1 MIRYNR
7 VRALSKEYYLEI
19 TQPNTPHAISNKKIV
34 FLVESSAN
42 ATYAEK
48 ISNHLGLPIIAC
60 SSSANYIHDFINN
73 MNGTS
78 QSSKKLNASKMDSN
92 EDALMLCLS
101 SSGLSLQKGN
111 MSLQCDFQDMLSRI
125 KPGKLQSELLV
136 KAAKIKSSNFPTS
149 TSLTAIDATAGLG
162 QDSFLL
168 AAAGFSVHM
177 YEQDPIIATLLRD
190 ALQQANHNPNLFP
203 ITKRMHLHEE
213 NSILALQTITETPD
227 VIYLDPMFP
236 ARTKSAAVKKKF
248 QLLHELEHPCEN
260 EEVLLQAAEALH
272 PRKIVVKRML
282 KGPCLAQKKPSY
294 SLKGKSIRY
303 DCYV

>member
-1 MIRYNR
+1 MGLI
-7 VRALSKEYYLEI
+7 
-19 TQPNTPHAISNKKIV
+19 QPNTPSMINSKKIV

-42 ATYAEK
+42 TAEAEK
-48 ISNHLGLPIIAC
+48 IANHLKLPMVTC
-60 SSSANYIHDFINN
+60 SSIANHLSEFSTK
-73 MNGTS
+73 TS
-78 QSSKKLNASKMDSN
+78 RNTQSSKEINTLKTNKN
-92 EDALMLCLS
+92 EDMIMLCLS

-111 MSLQCDFQDMLSRI
+111 MSLHCEFQDMLSRI

-136 KAAKIKSSNFPTS
+136 KAAKIKSSNSSVS

-177 YEQDPIIATLLRD
+177 YEQDPIIAALLRD

-203 ITKRMHLHEE
+203 ITQRMHLYEK

-248 QLLHELEHPCEN
+248 QLLHELEQPCEN

>member
-1 MIRYNR
+1 MGLI
-7 VRALSKEYYLEI
+7 
-19 TQPNTPHAISNKKIV
+19 QPNTPSMIDSKKIV

-42 ATYAEK
+42 TAEAEK
-48 ISNHLGLPIIAC
+48 IANHLGLPIIAW
-60 SSSANYIHDFINN
+60 STIANYIHDFVNN
-73 MNGTS
+73 TKETS
-78 QSSKKLNASKMDSN
+78 QSPKKLNASEIDSN
-92 EDALMLCLS
+92 EDTLMLCLS

-111 MSLQCDFQDMLSRI
+111 MSLHCDFQDMLSRI

-136 KAAKIKSSNFPTS
+136 KAAKIKSSNSSVS

-177 YEQDPIIATLLRD
+177 YEQDPIIAALLRD

-203 ITKRMHLHEE
+203 ITQRMHLYEK

-248 QLLHELEHPCEN
+248 QLLHELEQPCEN

-282 KGPCLAQKKPSY
+282 KGPYLAQKKPSY

>member
-1 MIRYNR
+1 MGLI
-7 VRALSKEYYLEI
+7 
-19 TQPNTPHAISNKKIV
+19 QPNTPSMIDSKKIV

-42 ATYAEK
+42 TAEAEK
-48 ISNHLGLPIIAC
+48 IANHLKLPMVTC
-60 SSSANYIHDFINN
+60 SSIANHLSEFSTK
-73 MNGTS
+73 TS
-78 QSSKKLNASKMDSN
+78 RNTQSSKEINILKTNKN
-92 EDALMLCLS
+92 EDMIMLCLS

-111 MSLQCDFQDMLSRI
+111 MSLHCYFQDMLSRI

-136 KAAKIKSSNFPTS
+136 KAAKIKSSNSSVS

-177 YEQDPIIATLLRD
+177 YEQDPIIAALLRD

-203 ITKRMHLHEE
+203 ITQRMHLYEK

-248 QLLHELEHPCEN
+248 QLLHELEQPCEN

-282 KGPCLAQKKPSY
+282 KGPYLAQKKPSY

>member
-1 MIRYNR
+1 MGLI
-7 VRALSKEYYLEI
+7 
-19 TQPNTPHAISNKKIV
+19 QPNTPSMIDSKKIV

-42 ATYAEK
+42 TAEAEK
-48 ISNHLGLPIIAC
+48 IANHLKLPMVTC
-60 SSSANYIHDFINN
+60 SSIANHLSEFSTK
-73 MNGTS
+73 TS
-78 QSSKKLNASKMDSN
+78 RNTQSSKEINTLKTNKN
-92 EDALMLCLS
+92 EDMIMLCLS

-111 MSLQCDFQDMLSRI
+111 MSLHCDFQDMLSRI

-136 KAAKIKSSNFPTS
+136 KAAKIKSSNSSLS

-177 YEQDPIIATLLRD
+177 YEQDPIIAALLRD

-203 ITKRMHLHEE
+203 ITQRMHLYEE

-248 QLLHELEHPCEN
+248 QLLHELEQPCEN

-282 KGPCLAQKKPSY
+282 KGPYLAQNKPSY
-294 SLKGKSIRY
+294 SLEGKSIRY

>member
-1 MIRYNR
+1 MGLI
-7 VRALSKEYYLEI
+7 
-19 TQPNTPHAISNKKIV
+19 QPNTPSMINSKKIV

-42 ATYAEK
+42 TAEAEK
-48 ISNHLGLPIIAC
+48 IANHLKLPMVTC
-60 SSSANYIHDFINN
+60 SSIANHLSEFSTK
-73 MNGTS
+73 TS
-78 QSSKKLNASKMDSN
+78 RNTQSSKEINTLKTNKN
-92 EDALMLCLS
+92 EDMIMLCLS

-111 MSLQCDFQDMLSRI
+111 MSLHCEFQDMLSRI

-136 KAAKIKSSNFPTS
+136 KAAKIKSSNSSVS

-177 YEQDPIIATLLRD
+177 YEQDPIIAALLRD

-203 ITKRMHLHEE
+203 ITQRMHLYEK

-248 QLLHELEHPCEN
+248 QLLHELEQPCEN

-282 KGPCLAQKKPSY
+282 KGPYLAQKKPSY

>member
-1 MIRYNR
+1 MGLI
-7 VRALSKEYYLEI
+7 
-19 TQPNTPHAISNKKIV
+19 QPNTPSMIDSKKIV

-42 ATYAEK
+42 TAEAEK
-48 ISNHLGLPIIAC
+48 IANHLKLPMVTCSNIANHL
-60 SSSANYIHDFINN
+60 SEFSTK
-73 MNGTS
+73 TS
-78 QSSKKLNASKMDSN
+78 RNTQSSKEINTLKTNKN
-92 EDALMLCLS
+92 EDMIMLCLS

-111 MSLQCDFQDMLSRI
+111 MSLHCDFQDMLSRI

-136 KAAKIKSSNFPTS
+136 KAAKIKSSNSSVS

-177 YEQDPIIATLLRD
+177 YEQDPIIAALLRD

-203 ITKRMHLHEE
+203 ITQRMHLYEK

-248 QLLHELEHPCEN
+248 QLLHELEQPCEN

-282 KGPCLAQKKPSY
+282 KGPYLAQKKPSY

>member
-1 MIRYNR
+1 MGLI
-7 VRALSKEYYLEI
+7 
-19 TQPNTPHAISNKKIV
+19 QPNTPSMIDSKKIV

-42 ATYAEK
+42 TAEAEK
-48 ISNHLGLPIIAC
+48 IASYLKLPMVTCSSIANHL
-60 SSSANYIHDFINN
+60 SEFSTK
-73 MNGTS
+73 TS
-78 QSSKKLNASKMDSN
+78 RNTQSSKEINTLKTNEN
-92 EDALMLCLS
+92 EDMIMLCLS

-111 MSLQCDFQDMLSRI
+111 MSLHCDFQDMLSRI

-136 KAAKIKSSNFPTS
+136 KAAKIKSSNSSVS

-177 YEQDPIIATLLRD
+177 YEQDPIIAALLRD

-203 ITKRMHLHEE
+203 ITQRMHLYER

-248 QLLHELEHPCEN
+248 QLLHELEQPCEN

-282 KGPCLAQKKPSY
+282 KGPYLAQKKPSY

>member
-1 MIRYNR
+1 MGLI
-7 VRALSKEYYLEI
+7 
-19 TQPNTPHAISNKKIV
+19 QPNTPSMIDSKKIV

-42 ATYAEK
+42 TAEAEK
-48 ISNHLGLPIIAC
+48 IANHLKLPMVTC
-60 SSSANYIHDFINN
+60 SSIANHLSEFSTK
-73 MNGTS
+73 TS
-78 QSSKKLNASKMDSN
+78 RNTQSSKEINTLKTNKN
-92 EDALMLCLS
+92 EDMIMLCLS

-111 MSLQCDFQDMLSRI
+111 MSLHCDFQDMLSRI

-136 KAAKIKSSNFPTS
+136 KAAKIKSSNSSVS

-177 YEQDPIIATLLRD
+177 YEQDPIIAALLRD

-203 ITKRMHLHEE
+203 ITQRMHLYEK

-248 QLLHELEHPCEN
+248 QLLHELEQPCEN

-282 KGPCLAQKKPSY
+282 KGPYLAQKKPSY

>member
-1 MIRYNR
+1 MGLI
-7 VRALSKEYYLEI
+7 
-19 TQPNTPHAISNKKIV
+19 QPNTPSMIDSKKIV

-42 ATYAEK
+42 TAEAEK
-48 ISNHLGLPIIAC
+48 IANHLKLPMVTC
-60 SSSANYIHDFINN
+60 SSIANHLSEFSTK
-73 MNGTS
+73 TS
-78 QSSKKLNASKMDSN
+78 RNTQSSKEINTLKTNKN
-92 EDALMLCLS
+92 EDMIMLCLS

-111 MSLQCDFQDMLSRI
+111 MSLHCDFQDMLSRI

-136 KAAKIKSSNFPTS
+136 KAAKIKSSNSSVS
-149 TSLTAIDATAGLG
+149 TSLTAIDATEGLG

-177 YEQDPIIATLLRD
+177 YEQDPIIAALLRD

-203 ITKRMHLHEE
+203 ITQRMHLYEK

-248 QLLHELEHPCEN
+248 QLLHELEQPCEN

-282 KGPCLAQKKPSY
+282 KGPYLAQKKPSY

>member
-1 MIRYNR
+1 MGLI
-7 VRALSKEYYLEI
+7 
-19 TQPNTPHAISNKKIV
+19 QPNTPSMIDSKKIV

-42 ATYAEK
+42 TAEAEK
-48 ISNHLGLPIIAC
+48 IANHLKLPMVTC
-60 SSSANYIHDFINN
+60 SSIANHLSEFSTK
-73 MNGTS
+73 TS
-78 QSSKKLNASKMDSN
+78 RNTQSSKEINTLKTNKN
-92 EDALMLCLS
+92 EDMIMLCLS

-111 MSLQCDFQDMLSRI
+111 MSLHCDFQDMLSRI

-136 KAAKIKSSNFPTS
+136 KAAKIKSSNSSVS

-177 YEQDPIIATLLRD
+177 YEQDPIIAALLRD
-190 ALQQANHNPNLFP
+190 ALQQANHNANLFP
-203 ITKRMHLHEE
+203 ITQRMHLYEK

-248 QLLHELEHPCEN
+248 QLLHELEQPCEN

-282 KGPCLAQKKPSY
+282 KGPYLAQKKPSY

>member
-1 MIRYNR
+1 MGLI
-7 VRALSKEYYLEI
+7 
-19 TQPNTPHAISNKKIV
+19 QPNTPSMIDSKKIV

-42 ATYAEK
+42 TAEAEK
-48 ISNHLGLPIIAC
+48 IANHLKLPMVTC
-60 SSSANYIHDFINN
+60 SSIANHLSEFSTK
-73 MNGTS
+73 TS
-78 QSSKKLNASKMDSN
+78 RNTQSSKEINTLKTNKN
-92 EDALMLCLS
+92 EDMIMLCLS

-111 MSLQCDFQDMLSRI
+111 MSLHCDFQDMLSRI
-125 KPGKLQSELLV
+125 KPGKLQSEPLV
-136 KAAKIKSSNFPTS
+136 KAAKIKSSNSSVS

-177 YEQDPIIATLLRD
+177 YEQDPIIAALLRD

-203 ITKRMHLHEE
+203 ITQRMHLYEK

-248 QLLHELEHPCEN
+248 QLLHELEQPCEN

-282 KGPCLAQKKPSY
+282 KGPYLAQKKPSY

>member
-1 MIRYNR
+1 
-7 VRALSKEYYLEI
+7 
-19 TQPNTPHAISNKKIV
+19 
-34 FLVESSAN
+34 
-42 ATYAEK
+42 
-48 ISNHLGLPIIAC
+48 
-60 SSSANYIHDFINN
+60 
-73 MNGTS
+73 
-78 QSSKKLNASKMDSN
+78 
-92 EDALMLCLS
+92 MLCLS

-111 MSLQCDFQDMLSRI
+111 MSLHCDFQDMLSRI

-136 KAAKIKSSNFPTS
+136 KAAKIKSSNSSVS

-177 YEQDPIIATLLRD
+177 YEQDPIIAALLRD

-203 ITKRMHLHEE
+203 ITQRMHLYEE

-248 QLLHELEHPCEN
+248 QLLHELEQPCEN
-260 EEVLLQAAEALH
+260 EEALLQAAEALH

-282 KGPCLAQKKPSY
+282 KGPYLAQNKPSY

>member
-1 MIRYNR
+1 MGLI
-7 VRALSKEYYLEI
+7 
-19 TQPNTPHAISNKKIV
+19 QPNTPSMIDSKKIV

-42 ATYAEK
+42 TAEAEK
-48 ISNHLGLPIIAC
+48 IANHLKLPMVTC
-60 SSSANYIHDFINN
+60 SSIANHLSGFSTK
-73 MNGTS
+73 TS
-78 QSSKKLNASKMDSN
+78 RNTQSSKEINTLKTNKN
-92 EDALMLCLS
+92 EDMIMLCLS

-111 MSLQCDFQDMLSRI
+111 MSLHCDFQDMLSRI

-136 KAAKIKSSNFPTS
+136 KAAKIKSSNSSVS

-177 YEQDPIIATLLRD
+177 YEQDPIIAALLRD

-203 ITKRMHLHEE
+203 ITQRMHLYEK

-248 QLLHELEHPCEN
+248 QLLHELEQPCEN
-260 EEVLLQAAEALH
+260 DEVLLQAAEALH

-282 KGPCLAQKKPSY
+282 KGPYLAQKKPSY

>member
-1 MIRYNR
+1 MELI
-7 VRALSKEYYLEI
+7 
-19 TQPNTPHAISNKKIV
+19 QPNTPSMIGSKKIV

-42 ATYAEK
+42 TAEAEK
-48 ISNHLGLPIIAC
+48 IANHLKLPMVTC
-60 SSSANYIHDFINN
+60 SSIANHLSEFSTN
-73 MNGTS
+73 TS
-78 QSSKKLNASKMDSN
+78 RNTQSSKEKNTLITNKS
-92 EDALMLCLS
+92 EDMIMLCLS

-111 MSLQCDFQDMLSRI
+111 MSLHCDFQDMLSRI

-136 KAAKIKSSNFPTS
+136 KAAKIKSSNS
-149 TSLTAIDATAGLG
+149 SVNTSLTAIDATAGLG

-168 AAAGFSVHM
+168 AAAGFSVQM
-177 YEQDPIIATLLRD
+177 YEQDPIIAALLRD
-190 ALQQANHNPNLFP
+190 ALQKANRNPYLFP

-213 NSILALQTITETPD
+213 NSIQALQNSSETPD

-248 QLLHELEHPCEN
+248 QLLHELEQPCEN
-260 EEVLLQAAEALH
+260 EEVLLQAAEALL

-282 KGPCLAQKKPSY
+282 KGPYLAQKKPSY

>member
-1 MIRYNR
+1 MGLI
-7 VRALSKEYYLEI
+7 
-19 TQPNTPHAISNKKIV
+19 QPNTPSMIDSKKIV

-42 ATYAEK
+42 TAEAEK
-48 ISNHLGLPIIAC
+48 IANHLKLPMVTC
-60 SSSANYIHDFINN
+60 SSIANHLSEFSTK
-73 MNGTS
+73 TS
-78 QSSKKLNASKMDSN
+78 RNTQSSKEINTLKTNKN
-92 EDALMLCLS
+92 EDMIMLCLS

-111 MSLQCDFQDMLSRI
+111 MSLHCDFQDMLSRI

-136 KAAKIKSSNFPTS
+136 KAAKIKSSNSSVS

-177 YEQDPIIATLLRD
+177 YEQDPIIAALLRD

-203 ITKRMHLHEE
+203 ITQRMHLYEK
-213 NSILALQTITETPD
+213 NSILALQTITETPH

-248 QLLHELEHPCEN
+248 QLLHELEQPCEN

-282 KGPCLAQKKPSY
+282 KGPYLAQKKPSY

>member
-1 MIRYNR
+1 MGLI
-7 VRALSKEYYLEI
+7 
-19 TQPNTPHAISNKKIV
+19 QPNTPSMIDSKKIV

-42 ATYAEK
+42 TAEAEK
-48 ISNHLGLPIIAC
+48 IVNHLKLPMVTC
-60 SSSANYIHDFINN
+60 SSIANHLSEFSTK
-73 MNGTS
+73 TS
-78 QSSKKLNASKMDSN
+78 RNTQSSKEINTLKTNKN
-92 EDALMLCLS
+92 EDMIMLCLS

-111 MSLQCDFQDMLSRI
+111 MSLHCDFQDMLSRI

-136 KAAKIKSSNFPTS
+136 KAAKIKSSNSSVS

-177 YEQDPIIATLLRD
+177 YEQDPIIAALLRD

-203 ITKRMHLHEE
+203 ITQRMHLYEK

-248 QLLHELEHPCEN
+248 QLLHELEQPCEN

-282 KGPCLAQKKPSY
+282 KGPYLAQKKPSY

>member
-1 MIRYNR
+1 MGLI
-7 VRALSKEYYLEI
+7 
-19 TQPNTPHAISNKKIV
+19 QPNTPSMIDSKKIV

-42 ATYAEK
+42 TAEAEK
-48 ISNHLGLPIIAC
+48 IANHLKLPMVTC
-60 SSSANYIHDFINN
+60 SSIANHLSEFSTK
-73 MNGTS
+73 TS
-78 QSSKKLNASKMDSN
+78 RYTQSSKEINTLKTNKN
-92 EDALMLCLS
+92 EDMIMLCLS

-111 MSLQCDFQDMLSRI
+111 MSLHCDFQDMLSRI
-125 KPGKLQSELLV
+125 KPGELQSELLV
-136 KAAKIKSSNFPTS
+136 KAAKIKSSNSSVS

-177 YEQDPIIATLLRD
+177 YEQDPIIAALLRD

-203 ITKRMHLHEE
+203 ITQRMHLYEK

-248 QLLHELEHPCEN
+248 QLLHELEQPCEN

-282 KGPCLAQKKPSY
+282 KGPYLAQKKPSY

>member
-1 MIRYNR
+1 MGLI
-7 VRALSKEYYLEI
+7 
-19 TQPNTPHAISNKKIV
+19 QPNTPSMIDSKKIV

-42 ATYAEK
+42 TAEAEK
-48 ISNHLGLPIIAC
+48 ISNHLKLPMVTC
-60 SSSANYIHDFINN
+60 SSIANHLSEFSTK
-73 MNGTS
+73 TS
-78 QSSKKLNASKMDSN
+78 RNTQSSKEINTLKTNKN
-92 EDALMLCLS
+92 EDMIMLCLS

-111 MSLQCDFQDMLSRI
+111 MSLHCDFQDMLSRI

-136 KAAKIKSSNFPTS
+136 KAAKIKSSNSSVS

-177 YEQDPIIATLLRD
+177 YEQDPIIAALLRD

-203 ITKRMHLHEE
+203 ITQRMHLHEK

-248 QLLHELEHPCEN
+248 QLLHELEQPCEN
-260 EEVLLQAAEALH
+260 EKMLLQAAEALH

-282 KGPCLAQKKPSY
+282 KGPYLAQKKPSY

>member
-1 MIRYNR
+1 MGLI
-7 VRALSKEYYLEI
+7 
-19 TQPNTPHAISNKKIV
+19 QPNTPSMIDSKKIV

-42 ATYAEK
+42 TAEAEK
-48 ISNHLGLPIIAC
+48 IANHLKLPMVTCSSIANHLGEF
-60 SSSANYIHDFINN
+60 STK
-73 MNGTS
+73 TS
-78 QSSKKLNASKMDSN
+78 RNTQSSKEINTLKTNKN
-92 EDALMLCLS
+92 EDMIMLCLS

-111 MSLQCDFQDMLSRI
+111 MSLHCDFQDMLSRI

-136 KAAKIKSSNFPTS
+136 KAAKIKSSNSSVS

-177 YEQDPIIATLLRD
+177 YEQDSIIAALLRD

-203 ITKRMHLHEE
+203 ITQRMHLYEK

-248 QLLHELEHPCEN
+248 QLLHELEQPCEN

-282 KGPCLAQKKPSY
+282 KGPYLAQKKPSY

>member
-1 MIRYNR
+1 MGLI
-7 VRALSKEYYLEI
+7 
-19 TQPNTPHAISNKKIV
+19 QPNTPSMIDSKKIV

-42 ATYAEK
+42 TAEAEK
-48 ISNHLGLPIIAC
+48 IANHLKLPMVTCSNIANHL
-60 SSSANYIHDFINN
+60 SEFSTK
-73 MNGTS
+73 TS
-78 QSSKKLNASKMDSN
+78 RNTQSSKEINTLKTNKN
-92 EDALMLCLS
+92 EDMIMLCLS

-111 MSLQCDFQDMLSRI
+111 MSLHCDFQDMLSRI

-136 KAAKIKSSNFPTS
+136 KAAKIKSSNSSVS

-177 YEQDPIIATLLRD
+177 YEQDPIIAALLRD

-203 ITKRMHLHEE
+203 ITQRMHLYEK

-236 ARTKSAAVKKKF
+236 ARTKSASVKKKF
-248 QLLHELEHPCEN
+248 QLLHELEQPCEN

-282 KGPCLAQKKPSY
+282 KGPYLAQKKPSY

>member
-1 MIRYNR
+1 MGLI
-7 VRALSKEYYLEI
+7 
-19 TQPNTPHAISNKKIV
+19 QPNTPSMIGSKKIV

-42 ATYAEK
+42 TAEAEK
-48 ISNHLGLPIIAC
+48 IANHLKLPMVTC
-60 SSSANYIHDFINN
+60 SSIANHLSEFSTK
-73 MNGTS
+73 TS
-78 QSSKKLNASKMDSN
+78 RNTQSSKEINTLKTNKN
-92 EDALMLCLS
+92 EDMIMLCLS

-111 MSLQCDFQDMLSRI
+111 MSLHCDFQDMLSRI

-136 KAAKIKSSNFPTS
+136 KAAKIKSSNSSVS

-177 YEQDPIIATLLRD
+177 YEQDPIIAALLRD

-203 ITKRMHLHEE
+203 ITQRMHLYEK

-248 QLLHELEHPCEN
+248 QLLHELEQPCEN

-282 KGPCLAQKKPSY
+282 KGPYLAQKKPSY

>member
-1 MIRYNR
+1 MGLI
-7 VRALSKEYYLEI
+7 
-19 TQPNTPHAISNKKIV
+19 QPNTPSMIDSKKIV

-42 ATYAEK
+42 TAEAEK
-48 ISNHLGLPIIAC
+48 IANHLKLPMVTC
-60 SSSANYIHDFINN
+60 SSIANHLSEFSTK
-73 MNGTS
+73 TS
-78 QSSKKLNASKMDSN
+78 RNAQSSKEINTLKTNKN
-92 EDALMLCLS
+92 EDMIMLCLS

-111 MSLQCDFQDMLSRI
+111 MSLHCDFQDMLSRI

-136 KAAKIKSSNFPTS
+136 KAAKIKSSNSSVS

-177 YEQDPIIATLLRD
+177 YEQDPIIAALLRD

-203 ITKRMHLHEE
+203 ITQRMHLYEK

-248 QLLHELEHPCEN
+248 QLLHELEQPCEN

-282 KGPCLAQKKPSY
+282 KGPYLAQKKPSY

>member
-1 MIRYNR
+1 MGLI
-7 VRALSKEYYLEI
+7 
-19 TQPNTPHAISNKKIV
+19 QPNTPIMIDSKKIV

-42 ATYAEK
+42 TAEAEK
-48 ISNHLGLPIIAC
+48 IANHLKLPMVTC
-60 SSSANYIHDFINN
+60 SSIANHLSEFSTK
-73 MNGTS
+73 TS
-78 QSSKKLNASKMDSN
+78 RNTQSSKEINILKTNKN
-92 EDALMLCLS
+92 EDMIMLCLS

-111 MSLQCDFQDMLSRI
+111 MSLHCDFQDMLSRI

-136 KAAKIKSSNFPTS
+136 KAAKIKSSNSSVS

-177 YEQDPIIATLLRD
+177 YEQDPIIAALLRD

-203 ITKRMHLHEE
+203 ITQRMHLYEK

-248 QLLHELEHPCEN
+248 QLLHELEQPCEN

-282 KGPCLAQKKPSY
+282 KGPYLAQKKPSY

>member
-1 MIRYNR
+1 MGLI
-7 VRALSKEYYLEI
+7 
-19 TQPNTPHAISNKKIV
+19 QPNTPSMIDSKKIV

-42 ATYAEK
+42 TAEAEK
-48 ISNHLGLPIIAC
+48 IANHLGLPIIAC
-60 SSSANYIHDFINN
+60 STIANYIHDFVNN
-73 MNGTS
+73 TKETS
-78 QSSKKLNASKMDSN
+78 QSPKKLNASEIDSN
-92 EDALMLCLS
+92 EDTLMLCLS

-111 MSLQCDFQDMLSRI
+111 MSLHCDFQDMLSRI

-136 KAAKIKSSNFPTS
+136 KAAKIKSSNSSVS

-177 YEQDPIIATLLRD
+177 YEQDPIIAALLRD

-203 ITKRMHLHEE
+203 ITQRMHLYEK

-248 QLLHELEHPCEN
+248 QLLHELEQPCEN

-282 KGPCLAQKKPSY
+282 KGPYLAQKKPSY

>member
-1 MIRYNR
+1 MGLI
-7 VRALSKEYYLEI
+7 
-19 TQPNTPHAISNKKIV
+19 QPNTPSMIDSKKIV

-42 ATYAEK
+42 TAEAEK
-48 ISNHLGLPIIAC
+48 IANHLKLPMVTC
-60 SSSANYIHDFINN
+60 SSIANHLSEFSTK
-73 MNGTS
+73 TS
-78 QSSKKLNASKMDSN
+78 RNAQSSKEINTLKTNKN
-92 EDALMLCLS
+92 EDMIMLCLS

-111 MSLQCDFQDMLSRI
+111 MSLHCDFQDMLSRI

-136 KAAKIKSSNFPTS
+136 KAAKIKSSNSSVS

-177 YEQDPIIATLLRD
+177 YEQDPIIAALLRD

-203 ITKRMHLHEE
+203 ITQRMHLYEK

-248 QLLHELEHPCEN
+248 QLLHELEQPCEN

-272 PRKIVVKRML
+272 SRKIVVKRML
-282 KGPCLAQKKPSY
+282 KGPYLAQKKPSY

>member
-1 MIRYNR
+1 MGLI
-7 VRALSKEYYLEI
+7 
-19 TQPNTPHAISNKKIV
+19 QPNTPSMIDSKKIV

-42 ATYAEK
+42 TAEAEK
-48 ISNHLGLPIIAC
+48 IANHLKLPMVTC
-60 SSSANYIHDFINN
+60 SSIANHLSEFSTK
-73 MNGTS
+73 TS
-78 QSSKKLNASKMDSN
+78 RNTQSSKEINILKTNKN
-92 EDALMLCLS
+92 EDMIMLCLS

-111 MSLQCDFQDMLSRI
+111 MSLHCDFQDMLSRI

-136 KAAKIKSSNFPTS
+136 KAAKIKSSNSSVS

-177 YEQDPIIATLLRD
+177 YEQDPIIAALLRD

-203 ITKRMHLHEE
+203 ITQRMHLYEK

-248 QLLHELEHPCEN
+248 QLLHELEQPCEN

-282 KGPCLAQKKPSY
+282 KGPYLAQKKPSY

>member
-1 MIRYNR
+1 MGLI
-7 VRALSKEYYLEI
+7 
-19 TQPNTPHAISNKKIV
+19 QPNTPSMIDSKKIV

-42 ATYAEK
+42 TAEAEK
-48 ISNHLGLPIIAC
+48 VANHLKLPMVTC
-60 SSSANYIHDFINN
+60 SSIANHLSEFSTK
-73 MNGTS
+73 TS
-78 QSSKKLNASKMDSN
+78 RNTQSSKEINTLKTNKN
-92 EDALMLCLS
+92 EDMIMLCLS

-111 MSLQCDFQDMLSRI
+111 MSLHCDFQDMLSRI

-136 KAAKIKSSNFPTS
+136 KAAKIKSSNSSVS

-177 YEQDPIIATLLRD
+177 YEQDPIIAALLRD

-203 ITKRMHLHEE
+203 ITQRMHLYEK

-248 QLLHELEHPCEN
+248 QLLHELEQPCEN

-282 KGPCLAQKKPSY
+282 KGPYLAQKKPSY

>member
-1 MIRYNR
+1 MGLI
-7 VRALSKEYYLEI
+7 
-19 TQPNTPHAISNKKIV
+19 QPNTPSMIDSKKIV

-42 ATYAEK
+42 TAEAEK
-48 ISNHLGLPIIAC
+48 IANHLKLPMVTC
-60 SSSANYIHDFINN
+60 SSIANHLSEFSTK
-73 MNGTS
+73 TS
-78 QSSKKLNASKMDSN
+78 RNTQSSKEINTLKTNKN
-92 EDALMLCLS
+92 EDMIMLCLS

-111 MSLQCDFQDMLSRI
+111 MSLHCDFQDMLSRI

-136 KAAKIKSSNFPTS
+136 KAAKIKSSNSSVS

-177 YEQDPIIATLLRD
+177 YEQDPIIAALLRD

-203 ITKRMHLHEE
+203 ITQRMHLYEK

-248 QLLHELEHPCEN
+248 QLLHELEQPCEN
-260 EEVLLQAAEALH
+260 DEVLLQAAEALH

-282 KGPCLAQKKPSY
+282 KGPYLAQKKPSY

>member
-1 MIRYNR
+1 LGLI
-7 VRALSKEYYLEI
+7 
-19 TQPNTPHAISNKKIV
+19 QPNTPSMINSKKIV

-42 ATYAEK
+42 TAEAEK
-48 ISNHLGLPIIAC
+48 IANHLKLPMVTC
-60 SSSANYIHDFINN
+60 SSIANHLSEFSTK
-73 MNGTS
+73 TS
-78 QSSKKLNASKMDSN
+78 RNTQSSKEINTLKTNKN
-92 EDALMLCLS
+92 EDMIMLCLS

-111 MSLQCDFQDMLSRI
+111 MSLHCEFQDMLSRI

-136 KAAKIKSSNFPTS
+136 KAAKIKSSNSSVS

-177 YEQDPIIATLLRD
+177 YEQDPIIAALLRD

-203 ITKRMHLHEE
+203 ITQRMHLYEK

-248 QLLHELEHPCEN
+248 QLLHELEQPCEN

-282 KGPCLAQKKPSY
+282 KGPYLAQKKPSY

>member
-1 MIRYNR
+1 MGLI
-7 VRALSKEYYLEI
+7 
-19 TQPNTPHAISNKKIV
+19 QPNTPSMIDSKKIV

-42 ATYAEK
+42 TAEAEK
-48 ISNHLGLPIIAC
+48 IANHLKLPMVTC
-60 SSSANYIHDFINN
+60 SSIANHLSEFSTK
-73 MNGTS
+73 TS
-78 QSSKKLNASKMDSN
+78 RNTQSSKEINTLKTNKN
-92 EDALMLCLS
+92 EDMIMLCLS

-111 MSLQCDFQDMLSRI
+111 MSLHCDFQDMLSRI

-136 KAAKIKSSNFPTS
+136 KAAKIKSSNSSVS

-168 AAAGFSVHM
+168 AAAGFSVSM
-177 YEQDPIIATLLRD
+177 YEQDPIIAALLRD

-203 ITKRMHLHEE
+203 ITQRMHLYEE

-248 QLLHELEHPCEN
+248 QLLHELEQPCES
-260 EEVLLQAAEALH
+260 EEALLQAAEALH

-282 KGPCLAQKKPSY
+282 KGPYLAQNKPSY

>member
-1 MIRYNR
+1 MGLI
-7 VRALSKEYYLEI
+7 
-19 TQPNTPHAISNKKIV
+19 QPNTPSMIDSKKIV

-42 ATYAEK
+42 TAEAEK
-48 ISNHLGLPIIAC
+48 IANHLKLPMVTC
-60 SSSANYIHDFINN
+60 SSIANHLSEFSTK
-73 MNGTS
+73 TS
-78 QSSKKLNASKMDSN
+78 RNTQSSKEINTLKTNKN
-92 EDALMLCLS
+92 EDMIMLCLS

-111 MSLQCDFQDMLSRI
+111 MSLHCDFQDMLSRI

-136 KAAKIKSSNFPTS
+136 KAAKIKSSNSSVS

-177 YEQDPIIATLLRD
+177 YEQDPIIAALLRN

-203 ITKRMHLHEE
+203 ITQRMHLYEK

-248 QLLHELEHPCEN
+248 QLLHELEQPCEN

-282 KGPCLAQKKPSY
+282 KGPYLAQKKPSY